1 MKHRHNRKTHILV
14 KTRILKLYLQ
24 QLEHFLDTVK
34 ERKDVI
40 NNDKIKIDNYSK

>member
-1 MKHRHNRKTHILV
+1 MKHRHNRKTHIL
-14 KTRILKLYLQ
+14 LYLQ

-40 NNDKIKIDNYSK
+40 NNDKIKIIDN